1 MKTVITFI
9 NTWPHY
15 MDHVVWFVNYTWPY
29 LGFVLMGL
37 STIGAV
43 WVTFKL
49 FEREDN
55 EKLDN
60 RS

>member
-1 MKTVITFI
+1 
-9 NTWPHY
+9 